1 LIFPKGN
8 RMNKLTK
15 RETQIL
21 SELAKGLTDAEIAE
35 VLYISV
41 ETIKSHN
48 KNIYK
53 KLNVRNRSEAMLAW
67 FNLFKS

>member
-1 LIFPKGN
+1 LTFPNQRG
-8 RMNKLTK
+8 MNKLTK
-15 RETQIL
+15 REVQIL
-21 SELAKGLTDAEIAE
+21 RELSTGATDAEIAE
-35 VLYISV
+35 VLFISV

-53 KLNVRNRSEAMLAW
+53 KLNVRNRSEALVAW

>member
-1 LIFPKGN
+1 
-8 RMNKLTK
+8 MNKLTK
-15 RETQIL
+15 REVQIL
-21 SELAKGLTDAEIAE
+21 SELSNGATDAEIAG
-35 VLYISV
+35 VLNISV

-53 KLNVRNRSEAMLAW
+53 KLKVRNRSEAIVVW

>member
-1 LIFPKGN
+1 
-8 RMNKLTK
+8 MNKLTK
-15 RETQIL
+15 REVQIL
-21 SELAKGLTDAEIAE
+21 SELSKGATDAEIAG
-35 VLYISV
+35 VLNISV

-53 KLNVRNRSEAMLAW
+53 KLNVCNRSEAIVAW

>member
-1 LIFPKGN
+1 
-8 RMNKLTK
+8 MNKLTK
-15 RETQIL
+15 REIQIL
-21 SELAKGLTDAEIAE
+21 SELSKGSTDAEIAG
-35 VLYISV
+35 VLNISV

-67 FNLFKS
+67 FSLFKS